1 MITKE
6 IESVDKTINITSNPH
21 KHKEQYQK
29 VKAK

>member
-6 IESVDKTINITSNPH
+6 IESVDKAINITSNPH